1 MTQQMKGAIITMSI
15 GFMFVAFEFIL
26 KIRTSLAGI
35 FILGM
40 GSGLLLGDRMGRRAV
55 APAPPTPPM
64 QPL

>member
-1 MTQQMKGAIITMSI
+1 MSQQLKGAIITMAI
-15 GFMFVAFEFIL
+15 GFMFVIFEFIL

-40 GSGLLLGDRMGRRAV
+40 GAGLLLGDRLGKKQAG
-55 APAPPTPPM
+55 PTNPM

>member
-1 MTQQMKGAIITMSI
+1 MSQQLKGAIITMMI

-40 GSGLLLGDRMGRRAV
+40 GSGLLLGDRMGRK
-55 APAPPTPPM
+55 PAKPTTPV

>member
-1 MTQQMKGAIITMSI
+1 MSQQLKGAIITMMI

-40 GSGLLLGDRMGRRAV
+40 GSGLLLGDRMGRKTAK
-55 APAPPTPPM
+55 PTTPV

>member
-1 MTQQMKGAIITMSI
+1 MSAQLKGAIITMAI
-15 GFMFVAFEFIL
+15 GFMFVAFEFVL

-40 GSGLLLGDRMGRRAV
+40 GAGLLLGDRMGKK
-55 APAPPTPPM
+55 PAGSTPPM

>member
-1 MTQQMKGAIITMSI
+1 MSAQLKGAIITMVI

-40 GSGLLLGDRMGRRAV
+40 GSGLLLGDRMGKH
-55 APAPPTPPM
+55 PAKPTPPV

>member
-1 MTQQMKGAIITMSI
+1 MTQQLKGAIITMAI
-15 GFMFVAFEFIL
+15 GFMFVTFEFVL

-40 GSGLLLGDRMGRRAV
+40 GSGLLLGDRMGSK
-55 APAPPTPPM
+55 PKPPTPPV